1 MEVNLIINL
10 GAYTNKSYKGMAIY
24 LLKTLAGHRK
34 IRTTASYLY
43 SSPSHSGAISEA
55 GSAGLA

>member
-1 MEVNLIINL
+1 
-10 GAYTNKSYKGMAIY
+10 MAIY
-24 LLKTLAGHRK
+24 VLKTLAGHRK